1 MATASLL
8 SGLLQD
14 WSTATASINTSVGI
28 DPDVM
33 ADGNASAIPPDLVM
47 ANRTSPVV
55 SPPAPAQRA
64 STADNAGSIAGVVIA
79 VVAGLAIL
87 VGLLMFMCC
96 RRNSTRSAQAPGKII
111 VRYGSKTCA
120 QKPDEGF
127 FALSSAGVECLLRVT
142 SGALKSTP
150 YM

>member
-1 MATASLL
+1 M
-8 SGLLQD
+8 
-14 WSTATASINTSVGI
+14 NNSVGI
-28 DPDVM
+28 DPDVV
-33 ADGNASAIPPDLVM
+33 ADGNASSIPPDLVM
-47 ANRTSPVV
+47 ANRTRPAV

-87 VGLLMFMCC
+87 AGLLMFMCC
-96 RRNSTRSAQAPGKII
+96 RRNSTRSEQAPGKII
-111 VRYGSKTCA
+111 VRYDSKPCA

-127 FALSSAGVECLLRVT
+127 LALLSAGIDCLLRVT
-142 SGALKSTP
+142 SRGLKSTP